1 MSIGEPFPIMAS
13 NTILYC
19 RYWQETVSFY
29 RDMLAL
35 PITFAS
41 DWFIEFQISSTAY
54 LSIADERRATIKSS
68 QGKGVTLTFRVH
80 NVHEIWNSLSARGVK
95 LGPIQEHAWGAQVF
109 YFNDPEGYRLEIWA
123 G

>member
-1 MSIGEPFPIMAS
+1 MSISDPLSIMAS

-19 RYWQETVSFY
+19 RHWQETVAFY
-29 RDMLAL
+29 RDLLTL

-68 QGKGVTLTFRVH
+68 QGKGMTLTFRVH
-80 NVHEIWNSLSARGVK
+80 NVREAWNCLAARGVK

-109 YFNDPEGYRLEIWA
+109 YFYDPEGCRLEIWA
-123 G
+123 Q